1 MVQPLIPIRGD
12 DIKMQ
17 ILSVSDII
25 EATSGALVCGEKG
38 LEINDI
44 TTDSRKSAAGVL
56 FIPLKGEKADGHD
69 FILSALNAGAVTLS
83 ERDDEYDK
91 GTVIRVKDTR
101 KALGDIA
108 RFYKIKYPVKS
119 VAITG
124 SVGKTTTKDLVYSV
138 IAQGYKT
145 HKTPNNFN
153 NDIGVPLTIFGMEKG
168 TEAAVI
174 EMGMNHFGEISYLSD
189 IARPDCAIISNIGMS
204 HIENLGSQEGIFRA
218 KMEMA
223 QRFTEKNT
231 LFVNGDDKFLS
242 NIGDTPYKVV
252 RFGMSQT
259 NDIYAKDIVNNGLL
273 GTEFTVVY
281 TGGEFRCEVRQPGEH
296 NIYNALA
303 AVCAGLHFGLTQE
316 QISAG
321 LRDCVYTSSR
331 LEITEHNGM
340 EIINDC
346 YNSSPDSVRAA
357 LKVMKHT
364 VKTRRVAILGDILE
378 MGTYAKDAHFELGKS
393 VKELGI
399 DLLVTA
405 GENAKYIAEGAK
417 SAGLDS
423 VISFDTT
430 EELKYAVGDIVKSG
444 DCILVKASHG
454 MEFYKIADEI
464 NTLKL

>member
-1 MVQPLIPIRGD
+1 
-12 DIKMQ
+12 MQ
-17 ILSVSDII
+17 KLSVSDII
-25 EATSGALVCGEKG
+25 KATDGVFICGM
-38 LEINDI
+38 LDCEINSI
-44 TTDSRKSAAGVL
+44 TTDSRKAADGVL

-69 FILSALNAGAVTLS
+69 FIESALANGALS
-83 ERDDEYDK
+83 ITERDAEYSV
-91 GTVIRVKDTR
+91 GTVVKVKDTR

-108 RFYKIKYPVKS
+108 RYYKMKYPVKS

-138 IAQGYKT
+138 IAKGYKT

-153 NDIGVPLTIFGMEKG
+153 NDIGVPLTIFGMEQG

-189 IARPDCAIISNIGMS
+189 IARPDCAIITNIGMS

-218 KMEMA
+218 KMEIA
-223 QRFTEKNT
+223 ENFTEQNT
-231 LFVNGDDKFLS
+231 LFVNGDDKFLGS
-242 NIGDTPYKVV
+242 ICNTPYKLI
-252 RFGMSQT
+252 RFGMSDT
-259 NDIYAKDIVNNGLL
+259 NDVYAKDIVNNGLM

-281 TGGEFRCEVRQPGEH
+281 PDGEFRCEVRQPGEH

-303 AVCAGLHFGLTQE
+303 AVCAGIHFGLTE
-316 QISAG
+316 TQIAAG
-321 LRDCVYTSSR
+321 LRDCLYTASR
-331 LEITEHNGM
+331 LEITEHKGM

-357 LKVMKHT
+357 LKVMNNTLKPR
-364 VKTRRVAILGDILE
+364 KVAILGDILE

-393 VKELGI
+393 VKELGV

-417 SAGLDS
+417 TAGLCD
-423 VISFDTT
+423 VISFNSTD
-430 EELKYAVGDIVKSG
+430 ELKEHISEIVKNG

-454 MEFYKIADEI
+454 MEFYKIADKI
-464 NTLKL
+464 KAI

>member
-1 MVQPLIPIRGD
+1 
-12 DIKMQ
+12 MQ
-17 ILSVSDII
+17 VLSVKDII
-25 EATSGALVCGEKG
+25 KATKGILVSGTADVEIEK
-38 LEINDI
+38 I
-44 TTDSRKSAAGVL
+44 TIDSRETGPGVL
-56 FIPLKGEKADGHD
+56 FVPLKGEKRDGHD
-69 FILSALNAGAVTLS
+69 FIESALDAGAMTLS
-83 ERDDEYDK
+83 ERTDVYGN
-91 GTVIRVKDTR
+91 GTVIKVADTR

-108 RFYKIKYPVKS
+108 RYYKIKYPVKS

-138 IAQGYKT
+138 IAQGYNT

-153 NDIGVPLTIFGMEKG
+153 NDIGVPLTIFGMEEG

-223 QRFTEKNT
+223 ERFTDKNT
-231 LFVNGDDKFLS
+231 LFVNGDDKFLGS
-242 NIGDTPYKVV
+242 IGNTTYKVV
-252 RFGMSQT
+252 RFGMADT
-259 NDIYAKDIVNNGLL
+259 NDVYAKDIVNKGLS

-281 TGGEFRCEVRQPGEH
+281 SGGEFRCEVRQPGEH

-303 AVCAGLHFGLTQE
+303 AVCAGLHFGLAE
-316 QISAG
+316 AQITAG
-321 LRDCVYTSSR
+321 VRDCVYTSSR
-331 LEITEHNGM
+331 LEITEHKGM

-357 LKVMKHT
+357 LKVMQHT
-364 VKTRRVAILGDILE
+364 VKTRRVAVLGDILE
-378 MGTYAKDAHFELGKS
+378 MGEYAKDAHFELGKS
-393 VKELGI
+393 VKEIGI

-405 GENAKYIAEGAK
+405 GENAKYIADGAK
-417 SAGLDS
+417 EAGLLD
-423 VISFDTT
+423 VMSFASTD
-430 EELKYAVGDIVKSG
+430 ELKAVVGEIVKSG

-454 MEFYKIADEI
+454 MEFYKITDQI
-464 NTLKL
+464 KSV